1 MGALITIL
9 LLLAQAAPPSL
20 DQIRSEPNLERRAKL
35 AVEFAAAAERRA
47 EAAYTAGNMA
57 STASELKEMALGV
70 ELAQAAFSQTGKTP
84 MRHPGPY
91 KSAELKT
98 QEILVRLADLEKRMD
113 AEERAAVEGPRTKV
127 QDIHDEWFDGIMR
140 KK

>member
-1 MGALITIL
+1 MGALFTIL
-9 LLLAQAAPPSL
+9 LLLAQPGPPSI
-20 DQIRSEPNLERRAKL
+20 DQVRSEPNLERRAKL
-35 AVEFAAAAERRA
+35 AIEFAAAAERRA
-47 EAAYTAGNMA
+47 EAAYTAGNVPL
-57 STASELKEMALGV
+57 TTSELKDTALGV
-70 ELAQAAFSQTGKTP
+70 ELAQLAFEQTGKTP

-113 AEERAAVEGPRTKV
+113 AEERAGIEGPRIKI
-127 QDIHDEWFDGIMR
+127 QEIHDAWFDGIMR